1 MGSRNRARIAVEL
14 GALKPL
20 WQARCVHNGV
30 SAGEGIRRLV
40 AEALDIAHE
49 PPDTSAVLS
58 APSEPFVRIGVGLM
72 PAELQCIKGLAHV
85 QGFTANRWIA
95 ALIRAHLTGEP
106 QLGNREMML
115 LAESNRQL
123 AAIRT
128 RLGELARNTGEG
140 HHVSDWEH
148 SRVVILTHLRF
159 VAQLLQTNL
168 DRWSR

>member
-1 MGSRNRARIAVEL
+1 
-14 GALKPL
+14 
-20 WQARCVHNGV
+20 
-30 SAGEGIRRLV
+30 
-40 AEALDIAHE
+40 
-49 PPDTSAVLS
+49 
-58 APSEPFVRIGVGLM
+58 
-72 PAELQCIKGLAHV
+72 
-85 QGFTANRWIA
+85 
-95 ALIRAHLTGEP
+95 
-106 QLGNREMML
+106 MML

-128 RLGELARNTGEG
+128 RLGELARNTGED